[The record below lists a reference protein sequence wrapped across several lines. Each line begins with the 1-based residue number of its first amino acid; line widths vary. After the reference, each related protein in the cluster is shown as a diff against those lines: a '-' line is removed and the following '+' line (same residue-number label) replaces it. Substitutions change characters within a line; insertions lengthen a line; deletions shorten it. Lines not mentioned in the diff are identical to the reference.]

1 MKKIISLGIASAVLA
16 ISAVSAFADSAAE
29 TVYAIDIAFDN
40 ATPAAGDTINA
51 VVTAGAGAS
60 FEDISGVFTFDGV
73 TLAPET
79 DVTLGTGSVVFNP
92 DENRLAVAN
101 TAAYTEGTAIITIP
115 LQVVG
120 DGDISVGFT
129 PDEDYANVTVNA
141 ATATVAEAST
151 PDESTDSEPASD
163 STSEP
168 TSDSTSEPVAS
179 EPVASEPTS
188 EPVASEPTDTT
199 PNNPQTGV
207 ALAVVPAIIAGAAV
221 VVAKKRK

>member
-151 PDESTDSEPASD
+151 PDESTDSEPASEPV
-163 STSEP
+163 SEP
-168 TSDSTSEPVAS
+168 TSEPVSEPTS